1 MQEYYLKSLQ
11 MIKNLNIRNKKEYN
25 KLLSN
30 YLLLNIE
37 SLKYYANTRSFKK
50 IVEKSKEAFQTSFL
64 FGKNCISTI
73 VDVFYYIYKSK
84 LQINKEEKKEMNV
97 VENDVKELSDK
108 YNRSVNFIKML
119 LKICMDLKISD
130 YKNEIENFLNN
141 H

>member
-50 IVEKSKEAFQTSFL
+50 IVEKSKEAF
-64 FGKNCISTI
+64 
-73 VDVFYYIYKSK
+73 
-84 LQINKEEKKEMNV
+84 
-97 VENDVKELSDK
+97 
-108 YNRSVNFIKML
+108 
-119 LKICMDLKISD
+119 
-130 YKNEIENFLNN
+130 
-141 H
+141 